1 MHTDTNVNEISRRLW
16 ADPCARNWKALRVVL
31 KGSGVKYYRTV
42 YHGKLKGLEDL
53 KKEKVLLLDSRCHEV
68 AAIPMY
74 KKSQKGG
81 IEGALEYIRGL
92 SNANMVD

>member
-1 MHTDTNVNEISRRLW
+1 MSAHNNIGGISGKLW
-16 ADPCARNWKALRVVL
+16 KNPSASNWAALRVAL
-31 KGSGVKYYRTV
+31 KGSSVKYYKTV

-53 KKEKVLLLDSRCHEV
+53 KKGKVLLLDGRYHEV
-68 AAIPMY
+68 ATIPMY